1 MHGFVYL
8 ETHRGDYMT
17 VTRPMINQMSRAEL
31 ERHLEDRGFAVYDDE
46 STDLL
51 RDTALEDFDAHN
63 PY

>member
-1 MHGFVYL
+1 MHDFVYL
-8 ETHRGDYMT
+8 ETHRGDYKAI
-17 VTRPMINQMSRAEL
+17 TRPMINQMTRAEL
-31 ERHLEDRGFAVYDDE
+31 ERHLEDRGFAVYDNE